1 MARPQLWTERKT
13 TDFDLFGRLL
23 GTLRSPRFRRLG
35 TGVALSGVL
44 LVACGLIIES
54 AGGGN
59 TPFVHLFYI
68 PVLVAAIAIGSWGG
82 LAAGLVAGAISAP
95 AVMGAAETGAA
106 WALRTLI
113 LSGIGFAF
121 GYGHE
126 LLQRRLGQ
134 CDKLL
139 RKISTIHA
147 RTLSTFASTVDLR
160 DKPTSGHSSRVA
172 HNARALGMALGLA
185 QETLRAVYWAGLLH
199 DLGKIAVPERILQK
213 PGTLSPDEMVTMR
226 RHSDIGAN
234 LLMSVSADLRQIAD
248 GVRSHHERWDGSGYP
263 RQLRGDAIPLVGR
276 IVSVVDVFEALTCKR
291 PYRQPQP
298 VSEVLE
304 FVRYRSGAWFDPDLV
319 PILEDLYWQGEI
331 FTAASVDAQLP
342 VEEPVS
348 IEEPPIVIDT
358 HPGRRS
364 IVRETRQG
372 DYHLGSSGRP

>member
-1 MARPQLWTERKT
+1 MARPQLWTEPKT
-13 TDFDLFGRLL
+13 TSFDLFGRLL
-23 GTLRSPRFRRLG
+23 GTLRSPRFRRLVTASAL
-35 TGVALSGVL
+35 TGALL
-44 LVACGLIIES
+44 LASGLIIES

-68 PVLVAAIAIGSWGG
+68 PVLVAAVAFGSWGG
-82 LAAGLVAGAISAP
+82 LAAGLVAGAVSAP

-106 WALRTLI
+106 WALRTVI

-134 CDKLL
+134 CDHLL
-139 RKISTIHA
+139 KKISTIHA

-213 PGTLSPDEMVTMR
+213 PGTLSADEMVTMR

-263 RQLRGDAIPLVGR
+263 GQVRGDAIPLVGR

-304 FVRYRSGAWFDPDLV
+304 FVRYRSGTWFDPELV

-331 FTAASVDAQLP
+331 FTAASVDTQLP

-348 IEEPPIVIDT
+348 IEEPPIVIDNDD
-358 HPGRRS
+358 GRRS
-364 IVRETRQG
+364 IVRATRRG